1 MKKHQYFITAL
12 LAVAAI
18 AAAFI
23 PTFAQAVQHGIAYV
37 GLDNLSGMAMAGTTL
52 AANLPRAFET
62 GSRNEFPVIASD
74 IIFEGAAVG
83 LVDASGHA
91 RPLTSADRF
100 VGFAEAKADNSAGAA
115 AAIGVRTIESGKIQL
130 TVSGA
135 VITDIGQPVYATD
148 DNTFTFLPVGAV
160 FIGFVHRFVAANT
173 VVVRFDAPAFQD
185 PYGDTVRETVS
196 DNLTTDIEDTGKTLF
211 VDTDAKTITL
221 LTYAAATAHR
231 LKVVNIGS
239 FGALAVSI
247 DPAAG
252 DKIAG
257 PNDTGADG
265 GLLVN
270 TKATARRGDYVVLTS
285 GGDDGYIVEE
295 IRGTWTIA

>member
-1 MKKHQYFITAL
+1 M
-12 LAVAAI
+12 
-18 AAAFI
+18 
-23 PTFAQAVQHGIAYV
+23 
-37 GLDNLSGMAMAGTTL
+37 TTL
-52 AANLPRAFET
+52 AANAPRAFEL

-74 IIFEGAAVG
+74 IIYEGAAVG
-83 LVDASGHA
+83 LVAATGHA

-115 AAIGVRTIESGKIQL
+115 AATTVRTIESGKVQL

-135 VITDIGQPVYATD
+135 VITDVGQPIYATD
-148 DNTFTFLPVGAV
+148 DNVFVFLPVGAV
-160 FIGFVHRFVAANT
+160 FIGFVHRFVAADT

-196 DNLTTDIEDTGKTLF
+196 ANLTTDIEDTGKTMF
-211 VDTDAKTITL
+211 VDTDAFTITL

-231 LKVVNIGS
+231 LKVVNIGA
-239 FGALAVSI
+239 FGAIAVSI

-270 TKATARRGDYVVLTS
+270 TKATARRGDYVVLNS

>member
-1 MKKHQYFITAL
+1 MAAFAL
-12 LAVAAI
+12 

-23 PTFAQAVQHGIAYV
+23 PQMAQAVQEVFAFV
-37 GLDNLSGMAMAGTTL
+37 GADNLSMLSLMGTTL
-52 AANLPRAFET
+52 AVNTPRVFET

-74 IIFEGAAVG
+74 IVYEGAAVG
-83 LVDASGHA
+83 LVAASGHA
-91 RPLTSADRF
+91 RPLTAVDRF
-100 VGFAEAKADNSAGAA
+100 VGFAEAQADNSAGAA
-115 AAIGVRTIESGKIQL
+115 AAINVRAIESGKIQL

-135 VITDIGQPVYATD
+135 VITDVGQPIYATD
-148 DNTFTFLPVGAV
+148 DNTFVFNPVGGV
-160 FIGFVHRFVAANT
+160 FVGFVHRFVSANT
-173 VVVRFDAPAFQD
+173 VVIRFDAPSFMD

-196 DNLTTDIEDTGKTLF
+196 ANLTTDIEDTGKTLF
-211 VDTDAKTITL
+211 VDTDAITITL

-231 LKVVNIGS
+231 LKVVNIGA
-239 FGALAVSI
+239 FGAVAVSI

>member
-1 MKKHQYFITAL
+1 MKKTYILGAAMAAL
-12 LAVAAI
+12 AL

-23 PTFAQAVQHGIAYV
+23 PQMAQAVQEVVAFVGI
-37 GLDNLSGMAMAGTTL
+37 DNLSMLSLMGTTL
-52 AANLPRAFET
+52 AVNTPRVFET

-74 IIFEGAAVG
+74 IVYEGAAVG
-83 LVDASGHA
+83 LVAASGHA
-91 RPLTSADRF
+91 RPLTAVDRF

-115 AAIGVRTIESGKIQL
+115 AAINVRTIESGKIQL

-135 VITDIGQPVYATD
+135 VITDVGQPIYATD
-148 DNTFTFLPVGAV
+148 DNTFVFNPVGGV
-160 FIGFVHRFVAANT
+160 FVGFVHRFVAADT
-173 VVVRFDAPAFQD
+173 VVIRFDAPSFMD

-196 DNLTTDIEDTGKTLF
+196 ANLTTDIEDTGKTLF
-211 VDTDAKTITL
+211 VDTDAITITL

-231 LKVVNIGS
+231 LKVVNIGA
-239 FGALAVSI
+239 FGAVAVSI

-265 GLLVN
+265 GVMVN

-295 IRGTWTIA
+295 IRGSWTIA

>member
-1 MKKHQYFITAL
+1 M
-12 LAVAAI
+12 
-18 AAAFI
+18 
-23 PTFAQAVQHGIAYV
+23 
-37 GLDNLSGMAMAGTTL
+37 TTL
-52 AANLPRAFET
+52 AANKPRAYEL
-62 GSRNEFPVIASD
+62 GERNHLPVIASD
-74 IIFEGAAVG
+74 IIYEGAAVG
-83 LVDASGHA
+83 VVDATGHA
-91 RPLTSADRF
+91 RPLNAADRF
-100 VGFAEAKADNSAGAA
+100 VGFAVAKADNSAGTA
-115 AAIGVRTIESGKIQL
+115 AAINVEVVKKGEIELS
-130 TVSGA
+130 VSGA
-135 VITDIGQPVYATD
+135 VITDINQPVYATD
-148 DNTFTFLPVGAV
+148 DDTFVFLPTGAV
-160 FIGFVHRFVAANT
+160 FVGLVKRFVSSG
-173 VVVRFDAPAFQD
+173 VVVVAFDAGVYVD

-196 DNLTTDIEDTGKTLF
+196 ADLTTDIEDTGKTLF

-231 LKVVNIGS
+231 LKVVNIGA
-239 FGALAVSI
+239 FGTVAVAI

-265 GLLVN
+265 GIMVN

>member
-1 MKKHQYFITAL
+1 MQTNRTHMAVFVAL
-12 LAVAAI
+12 LAI
-18 AAAFI
+18 ACI
-23 PTFAQAVQHGIAYV
+23 AQAAGYPLVDIST
-37 GLDNLSGMAMAGTTL
+37 LSLAAGVGTTL
-52 AANLPRAFET
+52 AANKPRAFEL
-62 GSRNEFPVIASD
+62 GERNHLLVIASD
-74 IIFEGAAVG
+74 IIYEGAAVG

-91 RPLTSADRF
+91 RPLNAADRF
-100 VGFAEAKADNSAGAA
+100 VGFAVAKADNSAGAA
-115 AAIGVRTIESGKIQL
+115 AAISVEVVKSGQIEL
-130 TVSGA
+130 TVSGV
-135 VITDIGQPVYATD
+135 VITDVGQPVYATD
-148 DNTFTFLPVGAV
+148 DDTFTMNPVGGV
-160 FIGFVHRFVAANT
+160 FIGFVKRFVSTGVAT
-173 VVVRFDAPAFQD
+173 VEFNACVLLD

-196 DNLTTDIEDTGKTLF
+196 ANLTTDIEDSGKTLF
-211 VDTDAKTITL
+211 VDTDAITITL

-231 LKVVNIGS
+231 LKVVNIGA
-239 FGALAVSI
+239 FGTVAVAV

-265 GLLVN
+265 GVMTN

>member
-1 MKKHQYFITAL
+1 MKKTYFLAATMAAL
-12 LAVAAI
+12 ALASALV
-18 AAAFI
+18 
-23 PTFAQAVQHGIAYV
+23 PQVAQACAQVVAFV
-37 GLDNLSGMAMAGTTL
+37 GPDNLAMLALAGTTL
-52 AANLPRAFET
+52 AVNAPRAFEIGT
-62 GSRNEFPVIASD
+62 RNAFPVVATD
-74 IIFEGAAVG
+74 IIYEGAAVG
-83 LVDASGHA
+83 YVAGSGHA

-100 VGFAEAKADNSAGAA
+100 VGFAEAQADNSAGAA
-115 AAIGVRTIESGKIQL
+115 AALNVRVIESGKIEL
-130 TVSGA
+130 AVPGA
-135 VITDIGQPVYATD
+135 VITDVGQPVYATD
-148 DNTFTFLPVGAV
+148 DNAFAFSPVGGV
-160 FIGFVHRFVAANT
+160 FVGFVHRFVESGI

-196 DNLTTDIEDTGKTLF
+196 ANLTTDIEDTGKTLF
-211 VDTDAKTITL
+211 VDTDAVTITL

-231 LKVVNIGS
+231 LKVVNIGA
-239 FGALAVSI
+239 FGAVAVSI

-295 IRGTWTIA
+295 MRGIWTIA

>member
-1 MKKHQYFITAL
+1 MKKSLFAL
-12 LAVAAI
+12 I
-18 AAAFI
+18 ALAAFAVVQFFI
-23 PTFAQAVQHGIAYV
+23 PSVAMAMQDVVAFIGP
-37 GLDNLSGMAMAGTTL
+37 DNLAAMAMMGTTL
-52 AANLPRAFET
+52 AANKGRAYEL
-62 GSRNEFPVIASD
+62 GNRNHLPVIASD
-74 IIFEGAAVG
+74 IIYEGAAVG

-100 VGFAEAKADNSAGAA
+100 VGFAVAKADNSLGAA
-115 AAIGVRTIESGKIQL
+115 AAIYVEVQKDGEIELS
-130 TVSGA
+130 VSGA
-135 VITDIGQPVYATD
+135 VITDVGQPVYATD
-148 DNTFTFLPVGAV
+148 DDTFAFLPTGAV
-160 FIGFVHRFVAANT
+160 FIGFVKRFISSG
-173 VVVRFDAPAFQD
+173 VVVVDFNAGVYQD
-185 PYGDTVRETVS
+185 PYGDTVCETVA

-211 VDTDAKTITL
+211 VTVDAKTITL

-231 LKVVNIGS
+231 IKVVNMGA
-239 FGALAVSI
+239 FGTVAVSI

-295 IRGTWTIA
+295 IRGIWTIA

>member
-1 MKKHQYFITAL
+1 MKKSYLLPAIMAALALASALVPQVALAITQVVAFVGPDNLAL
-12 LAVAAI
+12 LA
-18 AAAFI
+18 
-23 PTFAQAVQHGIAYV
+23 
-37 GLDNLSGMAMAGTTL
+37 LAGTTL
-52 AANLPRAFET
+52 AVNAPRAFEIGT
-62 GSRNEFPVIASD
+62 RNAFPVVATD

-83 LVDASGHA
+83 YVAGSGHA

-100 VGFAEAKADNSAGAA
+100 VGFAEAQADNSAGAA
-115 AAIGVRTIESGKIQL
+115 AALNVRVIESGKIEL
-130 TVSGA
+130 AVPGA
-135 VITDIGQPVYATD
+135 VITDVGQPVYATD
-148 DNTFTFLPVGAV
+148 DNAFAFSPVGGV
-160 FIGFVHRFVAANT
+160 FVGFVHRFVESGI

-196 DNLTTDIEDTGKTLF
+196 ANLTTDIEDTGKTLF
-211 VDTDAKTITL
+211 VDTDAVTITL

-231 LKVVNIGS
+231 LKVVNIGA
-239 FGALAVSI
+239 FGAVAVSI
-247 DPAAG
+247 DPAAL

-295 IRGTWTIA
+295 MRGIWTIA